1 MGNRGG
7 WRPEPNGPYSRQ
19 FRANE
24 RREKELDNY
33 HASERPPPMDPDSKK
48 MSPTEWYAKNNL
60 YCKNGPK
67 IVTRLT
73 TRLID
78 RLIKNE
84 PVPDEKFV

>member
-1 MGNRGG
+1 
-7 WRPEPNGPYSRQ
+7 
-19 FRANE
+19 
-24 RREKELDNY
+24 
-33 HASERPPPMDPDSKK
+33 MDPDSKK